1 LKVATGKLSL
11 YGVLFIC
18 GSVLPLISACT
29 KQVVPER
36 EHPAFTNTGTWEA
49 TITAP
54 PDLKMALTGGQVA
67 HLPSGGAAPIPV
79 RVFGK
84 DGKKT
89 PVIMAHGL
97 QSHSGWFAQS
107 AAFIAGLGHPVYS
120 MDRRGSGL
128 SQSKRGDLKDFKEM
142 IADITTVRNFVT
154 ARHAK
159 DRLYLLG
166 HCFGAIPATAY
177 AAEYPGSL
185 KGLILT
191 TPAIYTKTSIPFRY
205 KLKIAFSRSGR
216 RNFMVPSPLKTSWFT
231 ELDEYEEFIKS
242 DDLSLQEAT
251 GDFYYQIHKARK
263 YIYKHRDRFT
273 MPIFLGIAGEDP
285 ICDNERTIKF
295 FNNLPSQDKDRV
307 EYEDARHILEF
318 SSVKETYFRDLAQ
331 WLTTHEGAQ
340 AWLP

>member
-1 LKVATGKLSL
+1 MKIGARKLSL
-11 YGVLFIC
+11 KAVLFSC
-18 GSVLPLISACT
+18 LSLLSLISACT
-29 KQVVPER
+29 KQVVPARER
-36 EHPAFTNTGTWEA
+36 PEFNYRDWEA

-54 PDLKMALTGGQVA
+54 PALQMALTGGQVEQI
-67 HLPSGGAAPIPV
+67 PSSGAAPIPV
-79 RVFGK
+79 RIFGK

-128 SQSKRGDLKDFKEM
+128 SRSKRGDLKDFKEM
-142 IADITTVRNFVT
+142 IADINTVRNFVT
-154 ARHAK
+154 ARHRK
-159 DRLYLLG
+159 DTVYVLG

-177 AAEYPGSL
+177 AGEYPARL

-216 RNFMVPSPLKTSWFT
+216 RNFMVPSPLEASWFT

-242 DDLSLQEAT
+242 DDLSLLEAT
-251 GDFYYQIHKARK
+251 GDFYYQIHKARE
-263 YIYKHRDRFT
+263 YIYQHSDRFT
-273 MPIFLGIAGEDP
+273 MPIFLGIAGDDP
-285 ICDNERTIKF
+285 ICDNKRNIDF
-295 FNNLPSQDKDRV
+295 FNTLPSREKKLV
-307 EYEDARHILEF
+307 AYEAARHILEF
-318 SSVKETYFRDLAQ
+318 SSEKESYFEDLAR
-331 WLTTHEGAQ
+331 WLTAHEEM
-340 AWLP
+340 

>member
-1 LKVATGKLSL
+1 MNIGTRKLSL
-11 YGVLFIC
+11 QAVLFSC
-18 GSVLPLISACT
+18 LSLLPLISACT

-36 EHPAFTNTGTWEA
+36 ERPELNNSNWEA

-54 PDLKMALTGGQVA
+54 PALQMALTGGQVEDI
-67 HLPSGGAAPIPV
+67 LCSGSDPIPV

-84 DGKKT
+84 EGKKT

-128 SQSKRGDLKDFKEM
+128 SRSKRGDLKDFKEL
-142 IADITTVRNFVT
+142 IADINTVGNFVA
-154 ARHAK
+154 ARHQK
-159 DRLYLLG
+159 DKIYVLG
-166 HCFGAIPATAY
+166 HCFGAIPASAY
-177 AAEYPGSL
+177 AGEYPARL

-216 RNFMVPSPLKTSWFT
+216 RNFMVPSPLETSWFT
-231 ELDEYEEFIKS
+231 ELEDYEEFIKS
-242 DDLSLQEAT
+242 DNLSLKEAT
-251 GDFYYQIHKARK
+251 GDFYYQVHKARK
-263 YIYKHRDRFT
+263 YIHKHRDRLT

-285 ICDNERTIKF
+285 ICNNEGNIQF
-295 FNNLPSQDKDRV
+295 FNNLPSQDKELV
-307 EYEDARHILEF
+307 TYEDARHILEF
-318 SSVKETYFRDLAQ
+318 SSEKELYFKDLTE
-331 WLTTHEGAQ
+331 WLTTHEGV
-340 AWLP
+340 

>member
-1 LKVATGKLSL
+1 LKIGDRKLSIQV
-11 YGVLFIC
+11 VLFIC
-18 GSVLPLISACT
+18 LSLLPLIPACT
-29 KQVVPER
+29 KQVVLER
-36 EHPAFTNTGTWEA
+36 ERPEANYTRDWEA

-54 PDLKMALTGGQVA
+54 PDLKMALTRGQVE
-67 HLPSGGAAPIPV
+67 LIPFSGAAPIPV

-84 DGKKT
+84 EGKKT

-128 SQSKRGDLKDFKEM
+128 SRSQRGDLKDFKEM
-142 IADITTVRNFVT
+142 IADINTVRNFIA
-154 ARHAK
+154 ARHEK
-159 DRLYLLG
+159 DTIYVLG

-177 AAEYPGSL
+177 AGEYPASL

-216 RNFMVPSPLKTSWFT
+216 RNFMVPSPLETSWFT

-263 YIYKHRDRFT
+263 YIHKHSDRLT

-285 ICDNERTIKF
+285 ICDNKRNIEF
-295 FNNLPSQDKDRV
+295 FNNLPSQNKDMV
-307 EYEDARHILEF
+307 AYEDARHILEF
-318 SSVKETYFRDLAQ
+318 SPEKERYFEDLAK
-331 WLTTHEGAQ
+331 WLTTHEGV
-340 AWLP
+340 

>member
-1 LKVATGKLSL
+1 MKIGTRKLPIQV
-11 YGVLFIC
+11 VLFIC
-18 GSVLPLISACT
+18 LSVLALIAACT

-36 EHPAFTNTGTWEA
+36 ELPEVNYTEDWET

-54 PDLKMALTGGQVA
+54 PDLKRALTRGQVEQI
-67 HLPSGGAAPIPV
+67 PCNGAAPISV

-84 DGKKT
+84 EGKKT

-142 IADITTVRNFVT
+142 IADINTVRNFVT
-154 ARHAK
+154 ARHQK
-159 DRLYLLG
+159 DKMYVLG

-177 AAEYPGSL
+177 AGKYPGSL

-205 KLKIAFSRSGR
+205 KLKIVFSRSGR
-216 RNFMVPSPLKTSWFT
+216 RNFMVPSPLETSWFT

-242 DDLSLQEAT
+242 DDLSLKEAT

-263 YIYKHRDRFT
+263 YIYKHSDRFT

-285 ICDNERTIKF
+285 ICDNERNIKF
-295 FNNLPSQDKDRV
+295 FNNLPSQDKDV
-307 EYEDARHILEF
+307 VAYEDARHILEF
-318 SSVKETYFRDLAQ
+318 SSEKESYFEDLAK
-331 WLTTHEGAQ
+331 WLTAHEGV
-340 AWLP
+340 

>member
-1 LKVATGKLSL
+1 LKISAEKLSIHV
-11 YGVLFIC
+11 VLFIC
-18 GSVLPLISACT
+18 LSLLPLISSCS

-36 EHPAFTNTGTWEA
+36 ELPEVKHARDWEA

-54 PDLKMALTGGQVA
+54 PDLKMALTGGQVEQI
-67 HLPSGGAAPIPV
+67 PSSGAAPIPV

-84 DGKKT
+84 EGKKT

-128 SQSKRGDLKDFKEM
+128 SRSQRGDLKDFKEM
-142 IADITTVRNFVT
+142 SGDINTVRNFVT
-154 ARHAK
+154 ARHQK
-159 DRLYLLG
+159 DTVYVLG

-177 AAEYPGSL
+177 AGEYPGNL

-216 RNFMVPSPLKTSWFT
+216 RNFMVPSPLETSWFT

-251 GDFYYQIHKARK
+251 GDFYYQVHKARK
-263 YIYKHRDRFT
+263 YIYKHSGRLT

-285 ICDNERTIKF
+285 ICDNERNIKF
-295 FNNLPSQDKDRV
+295 FNNLPSQDKDV
-307 EYEDARHILEF
+307 VAYEDARHILEF
-318 SSVKETYFRDLAQ
+318 SSEKESYFEDLAK
-331 WLTTHEGAQ
+331 WLTAQEGV
-340 AWLP
+340 

>member
-1 LKVATGKLSL
+1 MKIGTGKLSI
-11 YGVLFIC
+11 YAVLLIC
-18 GSVLPLISACT
+18 WGILPLISACT

-36 EHPAFTNTGTWEA
+36 GHPAFSNTGDWEA

-54 PDLKMALTGGQVA
+54 PDLKMALMRGQVE
-67 HLPSGGAAPIPV
+67 HIPSSGAAPIPV

-128 SQSKRGDLKDFKEM
+128 SQSKRGDLKDFNEM
-142 IADITTVRNFVT
+142 IADIATVRNFVT
-154 ARHAK
+154 ARHEK
-159 DRLYLLG
+159 DTLYVLG

-177 AAEYPGSL
+177 AAEYPDSL

-191 TPAIYTKTSIPFRY
+191 TPAIYTKTSIPLRY

-216 RNFMVPSPLKTSWFT
+216 RNFMVPSPLETSWFT
-231 ELDEYEEFIKS
+231 ELDEYEKFIIS
-242 DDLSLQEAT
+242 DDLSLKEAT

-263 YIYKHRDRFT
+263 YIYKHSDRFT

-285 ICDNERTIKF
+285 ICSNKRNIEF
-295 FNNLPSQDKDRV
+295 FNNLPSQDKDMV

-318 SSVKETYFRDLAQ
+318 SPVKEIYFKDLTQ
-331 WLTTHEGAQ
+331 WLTTHEGA
-340 AWLP
+340 